1 MILNKYLKYLS
12 EKAESEV
19 NYNVKEYFNRLYKAI
34 KRHNIETTVLGTVR
48 EYPILFLHPKKLSKK
63 AKVMIAA
70 GFHGDESSGPWA
82 VLNFLEY
89 NKYPT
94 EVDASFIALANPTG
108 FDLSRRADFWGIE
121 PNRAY
126 VKSYDSSPP
135 AREDDILRKKL
146 KFLSV
151 YGKDALVT
159 LHEDDEENFYIFT
172 YGEKT
177 TLDIKLLKMGEEKF
191 GLVPKKRLNLF
202 GLKSEEDGIRINDKD
217 GSFEHGMLSKGSKI
231 SITVENPAHRQFKE
245 RVELYIEM
253 IKEICKA
260 KYY

>member
-1 MILNKYLKYLS
+1 MLIDNYLKYLQ
-12 EKAESEV
+12 EIETEV
-19 NYNVKEYFNRLYKAI
+19 NYDVDEYLDRLNRAI
-34 KRHNIETTVLGTVR
+34 EKHNIETTVLGDVR

-82 VLNFLEY
+82 ILNFLET
-89 NKYPT
+89 NSYPT
-94 EVDASFIALANPTG
+94 SVDVSFLPLANPTG
-108 FDLSRRADFWGIE
+108 FNLSRRTDFWGIQ

-126 VKSYDSSPP
+126 VKSYDHSPP
-135 AREDDILRKKL
+135 SREDDIIRKKL
-146 KFLSV
+146 KFLST
-151 YGKDALVT
+151 YGKDALLT

-177 TLDIKLLKMGEEKF
+177 PLDKKLLKMGEEKF
-191 GLVPKKRLNLF
+191 GLAPKKRLNLF

-231 SITVENPAHRQFKE
+231 SITAENPARRQFKE

-253 IKEICKA
+253 IKEICKS